1 MLTALFMIWYDNQ
14 ISNLD
19 FIEMNTILLYILI
32 DRNEINRIKASFR

>member
-19 FIEMNTILLYILI
+19 FIEMNSILLYIL